1 MSETVIN
8 NFKTPAAVLSPTR
21 LAWRKLKQN
30 RLAMAGA
37 ITLAFLYAFAL
48 LAGFFSPYSPTES
61 EFRALFYHPPTQ
73 LSFRRDDGKISLRP
87 YVAQTFLADSRS
99 LRYSSGSPLR
109 ILHRNPAA
117 NLNPY
122 LPDTIE
128 ATGPVLIVQNERMEM
143 LASTNL
149 LQETSENSGTF
160 YANLVPNPKLI
171 RNSRT
176 LTILTG
182 RERAQFPVLKSAA
195 RPVNPTPAQTLL
207 LQDANG
213 QFVSGY
219 YAVTPKFAIKFF
231 VRSWPYTFLGL
242 FQSRMHLFGVAEP
255 GHIFLLGTDQSGRD
269 IFSRVLYGAQIS
281 LTVGLAGVL
290 LTTVLGLIL
299 GGVAGYYGGT
309 ADNVIMRS
317 AEVMLSIPAL
327 YLILTIRNII
337 PDRMEDSYQKL
348 QQLGIQTFAWQ
359 NDSRS
364 LWTILVV
371 LILLLSYYS
380 YRKHWRWSSLLLS
393 LAILLLAVLGPAI
406 VKITVAMFRA
416 IVPGSSH
423 ITSRGSYFMII
434 LILSLVGWAAMARVI
449 RGMVLSLREE
459 EYVLAARA
467 LGASDSRIIF
477 RHILP
482 NTIGYV
488 LVRATLLIPAYILG
502 EVALSFLGV
511 GVQEPIP
518 SWGNM
523 LTAAQNLRV
532 LQQFTWTLAP
542 GFLIFLTV
550 LAYNFLGDGLRDALD
565 PRRRA

>member
-1 MSETVIN
+1 MSENEADPVTN
-8 NFKTPAAVLSPTR
+8 PGRVLSPTR

-61 EFRALFYHPPTQ
+61 EFRSLFYHPPSE
-73 LSFRRDDGKISLRP
+73 LYFRADDGKISLRP
-87 YVAQTFLADSRS
+87 YVARTFLADSRS
-99 LRYSSGSPLR
+99 LTYSSGPPLR
-109 ILHRNPAA
+109 IVYRNPAA
-117 NLNPY
+117 NVNPY

-128 ATGPVLIVQNERMEM
+128 ANKPVLVVQNERMDM

-149 LQETSENSGTF
+149 LQETSENSGRF
-160 YANLVPNPKLI
+160 YANLVPNPELV
-171 RNSRT
+171 RNSR
-176 LTILTG
+176 IIVIQSG
-182 RERAQFPVLKSAA
+182 GQRAEFPVLKTPPQ
-195 RPVNPTPAQTLL
+195 PVSPASSEALL
-207 LQDANG
+207 LQDENG

-219 YAVTPKFAIKFF
+219 YAYTTKFPIKFF
-231 VRSWPYTFLGL
+231 VRSWRYNILGIV
-242 FQSRMHLFGVAEP
+242 QSNLHLFGVEEP
-255 GHIFLLGTDQSGRD
+255 GHVFLLGTDQSGRD

-281 LTVGLAGVL
+281 LTVGLVGVL
-290 LTTVLGLIL
+290 LTTILGLIL

-317 AEVMLSIPAL
+317 AEVMLSVPAL
-327 YLILTIRNII
+327 YLILTIRNVI
-337 PDRMEDSYQKL
+337 PDRMEDFYQKL
-348 QQLGIQTFAWQ
+348 QQFGMQTFAWQ
-359 NDSRS
+359 GNPTNF
-364 LWTILVV
+364 WIIIAIIV
-371 LILLLSYYS
+371 LFLSYYV
-380 YRKHWRWSSLLLS
+380 YRKHGRRSSLLFS
-393 LAILLLAVLGPAI
+393 LAVLLLAVFGPAI
-406 VKITVAMFRA
+406 VSFTVTVLRT

-449 RGMVLSLREE
+449 RGMVLSLREQ
-459 EYVLAARA
+459 EYVVAARA
-467 LGASDSRIIF
+467 LGASDARIIL

-502 EVALSFLGV
+502 EVALSFLSV

-565 PRRRA
+565 PRKRA